1 VATIYSPFWN
11 LFCFKSVNGIINEY
25 HYNKEYKMK
34 VIIKYLLSIIFLFLL
49 NTFNV
54 YAIESIKIGLLVP
67 LTGEYNDIGKSVIQS
82 TRMAIN
88 KINDS
93 KILIL
98 PRDTKSDPEETLNKV
113 EELYKEGVKIFIGPV
128 FNKSLKELNKFED
141 AIFLSLTNK
150 ILNNPKNVI
159 SAGVNA
165 KSQFDA
171 IKKFQEINELKKT
184 LVLIPKK
191 DYKEEIEEAISKS
204 KIKTKKVF
212 YYDVDPTKLTQQ
224 IEKIT
229 RYKIRKKTLKDEI
242 KKIQNSEDPNK
253 EKKLEILNKKDTLG
267 KIGYDSIIIAD
278 FDESLKSVTTSLL
291 YTDVSPKK
299 ITFISLN
306 QWFDETLFKE
316 ITSQPIS
323 FPSINKK
330 NYDNFRKDY
339 NKIFNEYPNQLS
351 MLSYDLVGL
360 TYYLLFQNNFEID
373 NKLFLKKNKFKG
385 VSGIFEIK
393 NKKINHILNFY
404 KVEGDEFIEIF

>member
-1 VATIYSPFWN
+1 
-11 LFCFKSVNGIINEY
+11 
-25 HYNKEYKMK
+25 MK
-34 VIIKYLLSIIFLFLL
+34 VIIKYLLSVVFVFLL
-49 NTFNV
+49 NTFNIF
-54 YAIESIKIGLLVP
+54 ANESIKIGLLVP
-67 LTGEYNDIGKSVIQS
+67 ITGEYNDIGKSIIQS

-98 PRDTKSDPEETLNKV
+98 PRDTKSDPKETLKKA
-113 EELYKEGVKIFIGPV
+113 EELYVEGVKIFIGPV
-128 FNKSLKELNKFED
+128 FNENLKGLSKFQD

-159 SAGVNA
+159 SAGINA

-171 IKKFQEINELKKT
+171 IKKYQKINELQKT

-191 DYKEEIEEAISKS
+191 NYKEEIEEAISKS
-204 KIKTKKVF
+204 KIKTKKVY

-224 IEKIT
+224 IEKVT
-229 RYKIRKKTLKDEI
+229 KYKIRKENLEDEI
-242 KKIQNSEDPNK
+242 KRIENSEDANK
-253 EKKLEILNKKDTLG
+253 EKKLEALKKKDTLG

-316 ITSQPIS
+316 TTSQPIS

-339 NKIFNEYPNQLS
+339 YKIFNEYPNQLS
-351 MLSYDLVGL
+351 MLSFDLVGL
-360 TYYLLFQNNFEID
+360 TYYLLLQNNFEID

-385 VSGIFEIK
+385 VSGVFEIK

-404 KVEGDEFIEIF
+404 KVEGDTFIEIF

>member
-1 VATIYSPFWN
+1 
-11 LFCFKSVNGIINEY
+11 
-25 HYNKEYKMK
+25 MK
-34 VIIKYLLSIIFLFLL
+34 VIIKYLLSIIFVFFL
-49 NTFNV
+49 NTFNI
-54 YAIESIKIGLLVP
+54 YANERIKIGLLVP
-67 LTGEYNDIGKSVIQS
+67 LTGEYDDIGKSIIQS

-98 PRDTKSDPEETLNKV
+98 PRDTKSDPKETLKKT
-113 EELYKEGVKIFIGPV
+113 EELYAEGVKIFIGPV
-128 FNKSLKELNKFED
+128 FNENLKGLSKFQD
-141 AIFLSLTNK
+141 VIFLSLTNK

-159 SAGVNA
+159 SAGINA

-171 IKKFQEINELKKT
+171 IKKYQKINELKKT

-191 DYKEEIEEAISKS
+191 NYKEEIEEAISKS

-224 IEKIT
+224 IEKVT
-229 RYKIRKKTLKDEI
+229 RYKIRKENLEDEI
-242 KKIQNSEDPNK
+242 KRIENSEDANK
-253 EKKLEILNKKDTLG
+253 EKKLEALKKKDTLG

-316 ITSQPIS
+316 TTSQPIS

-339 NKIFNEYPNQLS
+339 YEIFNEYPNQLS
-351 MLSYDLVGL
+351 MLSFDLVGL
-360 TYYLLFQNNFEID
+360 TYYLLLQNNFEID

-404 KVEGDEFIEIF
+404 KVEGDTFIEIF

>member
-1 VATIYSPFWN
+1 
-11 LFCFKSVNGIINEY
+11 
-25 HYNKEYKMK
+25 MK
-34 VIIKYLLSIIFLFLL
+34 VIIKYLLSVVFVFLL
-49 NTFNV
+49 NTFNI
-54 YAIESIKIGLLVP
+54 YANEIVKIGLLVP
-67 LTGEYNDIGKSVIQS
+67 LTGEYNYIGKSIIQS
-82 TRMAIN
+82 SRMAIN

-98 PRDTKSDPEETLNKV
+98 PRDTKSDPKETSKIV
-113 EELYKEGVKIFIGPV
+113 EELYEEGINIFIGPV
-128 FNKSLKELNKFED
+128 FNESLKELSKFKD
-141 AIFLSLTNK
+141 VIFLSLTNK

-159 SAGVNA
+159 SSGINA

-191 DYKEEIEEAISKS
+191 NYKEEIEEAISKS

-224 IEKIT
+224 IEKVT
-229 RYKIRKKTLKDEI
+229 RYKIRKKNLDDEI
-242 KKIQNSEDPNK
+242 KRIENSEDANK
-253 EKKLEILNKKDTLG
+253 EKKLEILKKKDTLG

-316 ITSQPIS
+316 TTSQPIS

-339 NKIFNEYPNQLS
+339 YEIFNEYPNQLS
-351 MLSYDLVGL
+351 MLSFDLVGL
-360 TYYLLFQNNFEID
+360 TYYLLVQNNFEID

-404 KVEGDEFIEIF
+404 KVEGDTFIEIF

>member
-1 VATIYSPFWN
+1 
-11 LFCFKSVNGIINEY
+11 
-25 HYNKEYKMK
+25 MK
-34 VIIKYLLSIIFLFLL
+34 VIIKYLLSVVFVFFL
-49 NTFNV
+49 NTFNI
-54 YAIESIKIGLLVP
+54 YANESIKIGLLVP
-67 LTGEYNDIGKSVIQS
+67 LTGEYDDIGKSIIQS

-88 KINDS
+88 KIDDS

-98 PRDTKSDPEETLNKV
+98 PRDTKSDPKETLKKV
-113 EELYKEGVKIFIGPV
+113 EELYAEGVKIFIGPV
-128 FNKSLKELNKFED
+128 FNENLEELNKFQD
-141 AIFLSLTNK
+141 VIFLSFTNK
-150 ILNNPKNVI
+150 ILNNPSNVI
-159 SAGVNA
+159 SAGINA

-171 IKKFQEINELKKT
+171 IKKYQKINELKKT

-191 DYKEEIEEAISKS
+191 NYKEEIEEAISKS

-224 IEKIT
+224 IEKVT
-229 RYKIRKKTLKDEI
+229 RYKIRKENLRDEI
-242 KKIQNSEDPNK
+242 KRIENSEDANK
-253 EKKLEILNKKDTLG
+253 EKKLETLKKKDTLG
-267 KIGYDSIIIAD
+267 KIGYDSVIIAD

-316 ITSQPIS
+316 TTSQPIS

-339 NKIFNEYPNQLS
+339 YEIFNEYPNQLS
-351 MLSYDLVGL
+351 MLSFDLVGL
-360 TYYLLFQNNFEID
+360 TYYLLLQNNFEID

-404 KVEGDEFIEIF
+404 TVKGNKFIEIF

>member
-1 VATIYSPFWN
+1 
-11 LFCFKSVNGIINEY
+11 
-25 HYNKEYKMK
+25 MK
-34 VIIKYLLSIIFLFLL
+34 VIIKYLLSAVFVFLL
-49 NTFNV
+49 NTFNTF
-54 YAIESIKIGLLVP
+54 ANESIKIGLLVP
-67 LTGEYNDIGKSVIQS
+67 LTGEYDDIGKSIIQS

-98 PRDTKSDPEETLNKV
+98 PRDTKSDPKETLKKV
-113 EELYKEGVKIFIGPV
+113 EKLYAEGIKIFIGPV
-128 FNKSLKELNKFED
+128 FNENLKGLSKFED

-159 SAGVNA
+159 SAGINA

-171 IKKFQEINELKKT
+171 IKKYQKINKLEKT

-191 DYKEEIEEAISKS
+191 DYKEEIEEAIRKS

-224 IEKIT
+224 IEKVT
-229 RYKIRKKTLKDEI
+229 KYKIRKKNLDDEI
-242 KKIQNSEDPNK
+242 KRIENSEDANK
-253 EKKLEILNKKDTLG
+253 EKKLEILKKKDTLG

-316 ITSQPIS
+316 TTSQPIS

-339 NKIFNEYPNQLS
+339 YKIYNDYPNQLS

-360 TYYLLFQNNFEID
+360 TYYLLVQNSFEVD

-385 VSGIFEIK
+385 ISGVFEIK

-404 KVEGDEFIEIF
+404 KVEGDKFIEIF